1 MKLSNFIKYIF
12 LLFFLSFVNSH
23 ANVLKSITITGN
35 DRIQDETIK
44 SFLPVKIND
53 QISANSIN
61 EIIKT
66 LYETNFFKNINVDFR
81 NENLLINVSENPIIE
96 NIIYQGIKSN
106 SLLNTVTDRL
116 KLINRSSYIELYAR
130 EDVLT
135 ISEKLKNN
143 GYYFSKINFTVE
155 NLSNNR
161 VNLIYD
167 IDLGEKAKIRK
178 ISFIGN
184 KIFKDSKLRSVIV
197 SEEHKFWKFIS
208 GKKFLNE
215 NLVNLDNRLLKNFY
229 LNKGYYNVEIQS
241 SFAKL
246 INDDEFELVFNINSG
261 KKIFFGD
268 LKIDLPISYDERNF
282 DKLNKT
288 LKNLKGKHYSIYSIQ
303 KITEDIDL
311 LALNEQFETINID
324 VIEKIVED
332 NLNIDFII
340 NETDKVRISRI
351 NIFGNNVTR
360 ENVIRNQF
368 EIDEGDFFNEILLNK
383 TINNIKSLNFFETTE
398 SEVININE
406 NNEIEKIININV
418 KEKPTGEIGAS
429 AGVGTDGETVGFFIN
444 ENNYLGKGL
453 AIQTN
458 VTLSTEA
465 LKGFASITN
474 PNFNDSD
481 KSVYA
486 RVDAIEIDRLT
497 DFGYKT
503 NKTGFSYG
511 TKFEFQDDLYLG
523 FGNQNYYEKMETD
536 SSASSLQKK
545 QAGDYFDSFLNLD
558 IDYDKR
564 NLKFRTTDGYR
575 STYSLDLPLVSK
587 TGTISN
593 TYQYSLFKELYDENI
608 TSLSFFINSSHSLT
622 NDDIKLSERNYV
634 PSKKLRGFVAN
645 KVGPKDGN
653 DFIGGNYVAAVN
665 IQSSLPQIFQE
676 NQNLDFLLF
685 FDAANIWGVD
695 YDSTIDDTNE
705 IRSSLGLGA
714 DWITPI
720 GPLNFSLAL
729 PLTKSDSDQTES
741 FRFNLGTTF

>member
-1 MKLSNFIKYIF
+1 M
-12 LLFFLSFVNSH
+12 
-23 ANVLKSITITGN
+23 
-35 DRIQDETIK
+35 
-44 SFLPVKIND
+44 
-53 QISANSIN
+53 
-61 EIIKT
+61 
-66 LYETNFFKNINVDFR
+66 
-81 NENLLINVSENPIIE
+81 
-96 NIIYQGIKSN
+96 
-106 SLLNTVTDRL
+106 
-116 KLINRSSYIELYAR
+116 
-130 EDVLT
+130 
-135 ISEKLKNN
+135 
-143 GYYFSKINFTVE
+143 
-155 NLSNNR
+155 
-161 VNLIYD
+161 
-167 IDLGEKAKIRK
+167 
-178 ISFIGN
+178 
-184 KIFKDSKLRSVIV
+184 
-197 SEEHKFWKFIS
+197 
-208 GKKFLNE
+208 
-215 NLVNLDNRLLKNFY
+215 
-229 LNKGYYNVEIQS
+229 EIQS

-288 LKNLKGKHYSIYSIQ
+288 LKDLKGKHYSIYSIQ

-453 AIQTN
+453 ALQTN
-458 VTLSTEA
+458 ITLSTEA

-587 TGTISN
+587 TSTISN

-665 IQSSLPQIFQE
+665 IQSSLPQFFQE

-714 DWITPI
+714 DWVTPI

-729 PLTKSDSDQTES
+729 PLTKSDSDQTET

>member
-12 LLFFLSFVNSH
+12 LLFFLSFVNSY

-66 LYETNFFKNINVDFR
+66 LYETNFFKNINVDFK
-81 NENLLINVSENPIIE
+81 NDNLLINVSENPIIE

-116 KLINRSSYIELYAR
+116 RLINRSSYIELYAR

-143 GYYFSKINFTVE
+143 GYYFSKINFKVE

-229 LNKGYYNVEIQS
+229 LNKGFYNVEIQS

-288 LKNLKGKHYSIYSIQ
+288 LKDLKGKHYSIYSIQ

-453 AIQTN
+453 ALQTN
-458 VTLSTEA
+458 ITLSTEA

-587 TGTISN
+587 TSTISN

-665 IQSSLPQIFQE
+665 IQSSLPQFFQE

-714 DWITPI
+714 DWVTPI

-729 PLTKSDSDQTES
+729 PLTKSDSDQTET

>member
-1 MKLSNFIKYIF
+1 MKLSNFIIYIF
-12 LLFFLSFVNSH
+12 LLFFLSFVNSY

-66 LYETNFFKNINVDFR
+66 LYETNFFKNINVDFK
-81 NENLLINVSENPIIE
+81 NDNLSINVSENPIIE

-116 KLINRSSYIELYAR
+116 RLINRSSYIELYAR

-143 GYYFSKINFTVE
+143 GYYFSKINFKVE

-229 LNKGYYNVEIQS
+229 LNKGFYNVEIQS

-288 LKNLKGKHYSIYSIQ
+288 LKDLKGKHYSIYSIQ

-368 EIDEGDFFNEILLNK
+368 EIDEGDFFNEIL
-383 TINNIKSLNFFETTE
+383 
-398 SEVININE
+398 
-406 NNEIEKIININV
+406 
-418 KEKPTGEIGAS
+418 
-429 AGVGTDGETVGFFIN
+429 
-444 ENNYLGKGL
+444 
-453 AIQTN
+453 
-458 VTLSTEA
+458 
-465 LKGFASITN
+465 
-474 PNFNDSD
+474 
-481 KSVYA
+481 
-486 RVDAIEIDRLT
+486 
-497 DFGYKT
+497 
-503 NKTGFSYG
+503 
-511 TKFEFQDDLYLG
+511 
-523 FGNQNYYEKMETD
+523 
-536 SSASSLQKK
+536 
-545 QAGDYFDSFLNLD
+545 
-558 IDYDKR
+558 
-564 NLKFRTTDGYR
+564 
-575 STYSLDLPLVSK
+575 
-587 TGTISN
+587 
-593 TYQYSLFKELYDENI
+593 
-608 TSLSFFINSSHSLT
+608 
-622 NDDIKLSERNYV
+622 
-634 PSKKLRGFVAN
+634 
-645 KVGPKDGN
+645 
-653 DFIGGNYVAAVN
+653 
-665 IQSSLPQIFQE
+665 
-676 NQNLDFLLF
+676 
-685 FDAANIWGVD
+685 
-695 YDSTIDDTNE
+695 
-705 IRSSLGLGA
+705 
-714 DWITPI
+714 
-720 GPLNFSLAL
+720 
-729 PLTKSDSDQTES
+729 
-741 FRFNLGTTF
+741 

>member
-12 LLFFLSFVNSH
+12 LLFFLSFVNSY

-66 LYETNFFKNINVDFR
+66 LYETNFFKNINVDFK
-81 NENLLINVSENPIIE
+81 NDNLLINVSENPIIE

-116 KLINRSSYIELYAR
+116 RLINRSSYIELYAR

-143 GYYFSKINFTVE
+143 GYYFSKINFKVE

-229 LNKGYYNVEIQS
+229 LNKGFYNVEIQS

-288 LKNLKGKHYSIYSIQ
+288 LKDLKGKHYSIYSIQ

-453 AIQTN
+453 ALQTN
-458 VTLSTEA
+458 ITLSTEA

-497 DFGYKT
+497 DFGYRT
-503 NKTGFSYG
+503 NRTGFSYG

-536 SSASSLQKK
+536 SNASSLQKK

-587 TGTISN
+587 TSTISN

-608 TSLSFFINSSHSLT
+608 TSLSFFINASHSLT

-665 IQSSLPQIFQE
+665 IQSSLPQFFQE

-729 PLTKSDSDQTES
+729 PLTKSDSDQTET